1 MERKCQ
7 NCRHVDVCLKRS
19 LAIFNMFIVTGRY
32 NEVENAKKSLDVSV
46 GCEHYEATQSPSL
59 NESRARAALSL
70 SWTQQS
76 ALPYTP

>member
-46 GCEHYEATQSPSL
+46 GCEHYDATEA
-59 NESRARAALSL
+59 
-70 SWTQQS
+70 
-76 ALPYTP
+76 

>member
-32 NEVENAKKSLDVSV
+32 KSLDVSA
-46 GCEHYEATQSPSL
+46 GCEHYDAKEA
-59 NESRARAALSL
+59 
-70 SWTQQS
+70 
-76 ALPYTP
+76 

>member
-32 NEVENAKKSLDVSV
+32 NEVERQEKPRRIGRV
-46 GCEHYEATQSPSL
+46 
-59 NESRARAALSL
+59 RALRREGGVMDE
-70 SWTQQS
+70 TKRRNRHH
-76 ALPYTP
+76 